1 MPSPGTAE
9 RHTGTADLDHLSLR
23 LCEAV
28 SGWRY
33 QNLLRF
39 VLNFVALLAT
49 VLGPAVTHAQD
60 YPGKPIRII
69 VPFPPGGATD
79 TFARILGQ
87 KMNESWGQQV
97 VVDNRPGAGGNIAAE
112 LAAKSPADGYTLI
125 IVGMSHAVNV
135 SLYRKIGYDPV
146 RDFSPI
152 TQVASVESFLV
163 VHPSLPA
170 KSVKELIALAKA
182 HPGELNYGSGGNGA
196 PGHLAGEL
204 FKMLAGVK
212 MVHVPYKGAL
222 SMVGL
227 LNGDHAV
234 EFNNLIT
241 VGAHIKS
248 GKVRVL
254 AVGSAKRSPLMPEV
268 PTMIEAGVPGYK
280 KVQWFGVLA
289 PAGTPRPIINKL
301 NAEMVR
307 ALGLPDVTR
316 RLRDLGSEP
325 VANSPDDFDA
335 LIKSEITKWAKVIKE
350 VGIRVD

>member
-1 MPSPGTAE
+1 M
-9 RHTGTADLDHLSLR
+9 
-23 LCEAV
+23 
-28 SGWRY
+28 
-33 QNLLRF
+33 
-39 VLNFVALLAT
+39 VLLLAAL
-49 VLGPAVTHAQD
+49 VCSSIVIAQD
-60 YPGKPIRII
+60 YPSKPIRFI

-87 KMNESWGQQV
+87 KMTDSWGQQV
-97 VVDNRPGAGGNIAAE
+97 VIDNRAGAGGNIAAE
-112 LAAKSPADGYTLI
+112 LAAKSPADGYTII

-135 SLYRKIGYDPV
+135 SLYRKIAYDPV
-146 RDFSPI
+146 KDFAPI

-163 VHPSLPA
+163 VHPSLPV

-182 HPGELNYGSGGNGA
+182 RPGQLNYGSGGNGA

-204 FKMLAGVK
+204 FKMLTGIN
-212 MVHVPYKGAL
+212 MVHVPYKGAQ

-268 PTMIEAGVPGYK
+268 PTMREAGVPGYE

-289 PAGTPRPIINKL
+289 PAGTPQPVISKL

-307 ALGLPDVTR
+307 ALKLPDVAK

-325 VANSPDDFDA
+325 VANSPEQFDV
-335 LIKSEITKWAKVIKE
+335 LIKSEIKKWAKVIKE
-350 VGIRVD
+350 VGIRID

>member
-1 MPSPGTAE
+1 MVP
-9 RHTGTADLDHLSLR
+9 
-23 LCEAV
+23 
-28 SGWRY
+28 
-33 QNLLRF
+33 
-39 VLNFVALLAT
+39 LLAAL
-49 VLGPAVTHAQD
+49 VCSAIVIAQD
-60 YPGKPIRII
+60 YPSKPIRFI

-87 KMNESWGQQV
+87 KMTDSWGQQV
-97 VVDNRPGAGGNIAAE
+97 VIDNRAGAGGNIAAE
-112 LAAKSPADGYTLI
+112 LAAKSPADGYTII

-135 SLYRKIGYDPV
+135 SLYRKIAYDPV
-146 RDFSPI
+146 KDFAPI

-163 VHPSLPA
+163 VHPSLPV

-182 HPGELNYGSGGNGA
+182 RPGQLNYGSGGNGA

-204 FKMLAGVK
+204 FKMLTGIN
-212 MVHVPYKGAL
+212 MVHVPYKGAQ

-268 PTMIEAGVPGYK
+268 PTMREAGVPGYE

-289 PAGTPRPIINKL
+289 PAGTPQSIISKL

-307 ALGLPDVTR
+307 ALRLPDVAK

-325 VANSPDDFDA
+325 VANSPEQFDV
-335 LIKSEITKWAKVIKE
+335 LIKSEIKKWAKVIKE

>member
-1 MPSPGTAE
+1 M
-9 RHTGTADLDHLSLR
+9 
-23 LCEAV
+23 
-28 SGWRY
+28 
-33 QNLLRF
+33 
-39 VLNFVALLAT
+39 VLLLAAL
-49 VLGPAVTHAQD
+49 VCPSLAIAQD
-60 YPGKPIRII
+60 YPSKPIRFI

-87 KMNESWGQQV
+87 KMTDSWGQQV
-97 VVDNRPGAGGNIAAE
+97 VIDNRPGAGGNIAAE
-112 LAAKSPADGYTLI
+112 LAAKSPADGYTII

-135 SLYRKIGYDPV
+135 SLYKKIAYDPV
-146 RDFSPI
+146 KDFAPI

-163 VHPSLPA
+163 VHPSLPV

-182 HPGELNYGSGGNGA
+182 RPGQLNYGSGGNGA

-204 FKMLAGVK
+204 FKMLAGIN
-212 MVHVPYKGAL
+212 MVHVPYKGAQ

-268 PTMIEAGVPGYK
+268 PAMREAGVPGYE

-289 PAGTPRPIINKL
+289 PAGTPQPIISKL

-307 ALGLPDVTR
+307 ALRLPDVTK

-325 VANSPDDFDA
+325 VANSPEQFDV
-335 LIKSEITKWAKVIKE
+335 LIKSEIKKWAKVIKE

>member
-1 MPSPGTAE
+1 VNAQRFISGAILLLGALTGPSITSAQEYPKK
-9 RHTGTADLDHLSLR
+9 SI
-23 LCEAV
+23 
-28 SGWRY
+28 
-33 QNLLRF
+33 RF
-39 VLNFVALLAT
+39 
-49 VLGPAVTHAQD
+49 
-60 YPGKPIRII
+60 I

-97 VVDNRPGAGGNIAAE
+97 VIDNRPGAGGNIAAE
-112 LAAKSPADGYTLI
+112 LAAKSPADGYTI
-125 IVGMSHAVNV
+125 VIVGMSHAVNV
-135 SLYRKIGYDPV
+135 SLYNKIAYDPV
-146 RDFSPI
+146 KDFAPI

-163 VHPSLPA
+163 VHPSLPV
-170 KSVKELIALAKA
+170 KSVKDLIALAKA
-182 HPGELNYGSGGNGA
+182 RPGELNYGSGGNGA

-204 FKMLAGVK
+204 FKMLAGIK

-254 AVGSAKRSPLMPEV
+254 AVGSARRSPLMPDV
-268 PTMIEAGVPGYK
+268 PTMIEAGVPGYE

-289 PAGTPRPIINKL
+289 PAGTPQPIITKI

-307 ALGLPDVTR
+307 VLRLPDVTR
-316 RLRDLGSEP
+316 RLRELGSEP
-325 VANSPDDFDA
+325 VGNTPEQFGA
-335 LIKSEITKWAKVIKE
+335 LVNSEIKKWAKVIRE

>member
-1 MPSPGTAE
+1 MNA
-9 RHTGTADLDHLSLR
+9 RRFLSS
-23 LCEAV
+23 V
-28 SGWRY
+28 V
-33 QNLLRF
+33 F
-39 VLNFVALLAT
+39 LLA
-49 VLGPAVTHAQD
+49 VVIGPSVTNAQD
-60 YPGKPIRII
+60 YPAKSIRFI

-112 LAAKSPADGYTLI
+112 LAAKSPADGYTI
-125 IVGMSHAVNV
+125 ISIGMAHAVNV
-135 SLYRKIGYDPV
+135 SLYKKIAYDPV
-146 RDFSPI
+146 RDFTPI
-152 TQVASVESFLV
+152 TQVAWVESFLV
-163 VHPSLPA
+163 VHPSLPV

-182 HPGELNYGSGGNGA
+182 KPGLINYGSGGNGQ

-204 FKMLAGVK
+204 FKMLAGIK

-241 VGAHIKS
+241 VGAHIHS

-254 AVGSAKRSPLMPEV
+254 AVGSAQRSPLMPEL
-268 PTMIEAGVPGYK
+268 PTMMEAGVPGYE

-289 PAGTPRPIINKL
+289 PAGTPQPIISKL

-307 ALGLPDVTR
+307 ALRLPDVTK

-325 VANSPDDFDA
+325 VASTPEQFDA
-335 LIKSEITKWAKVIKE
+335 LIKSEIKKWARVIKE
-350 VGIRVD
+350 VGIRID

>member
-1 MPSPGTAE
+1 M
-9 RHTGTADLDHLSLR
+9 
-23 LCEAV
+23 V
-28 SGWRY
+28 
-33 QNLLRF
+33 LL
-39 VLNFVALLAT
+39 LAALLCSSI
-49 VLGPAVTHAQD
+49 VIAQD
-60 YPGKPIRII
+60 YPSKPIRFI

-87 KMNESWGQQV
+87 KMTDSWGQQV
-97 VVDNRPGAGGNIAAE
+97 VIDNRAGAGGNIAAE
-112 LAAKSPADGYTLI
+112 LAVKSPADGYTII

-135 SLYRKIGYDPV
+135 SLYRKIAYDPV
-146 RDFSPI
+146 KDFAPI

-182 HPGELNYGSGGNGA
+182 RPGQLNYGSGGNGA

-204 FKMLAGVK
+204 FKMLTGIN
-212 MVHVPYKGAL
+212 MVHVPYKGAQ

-268 PTMIEAGVPGYK
+268 PTMREAGVPGYE

-289 PAGTPRPIINKL
+289 PAGTPQPIISKL

-307 ALGLPDVTR
+307 ALRFPDVAK

-325 VANSPDDFDA
+325 VANSPEQFDV
-335 LIKSEITKWAKVIKE
+335 LIKSEIKKWANVIKE

>member
-1 MPSPGTAE
+1 MNAE
-9 RHTGTADLDHLSLR
+9 RL
-23 LCEAV
+23 
-28 SGWRY
+28 
-33 QNLLRF
+33 
-39 VLNFVALLAT
+39 VLGMVLLLAAL
-49 VLGPAVTHAQD
+49 VCSSIVIAQD
-60 YPGKPIRII
+60 YPSKPIRFI

-87 KMNESWGQQV
+87 KMTDSWGQQV
-97 VVDNRPGAGGNIAAE
+97 VIDNRAGAGGNIAAE
-112 LAAKSPADGYTLI
+112 LAAKSPADGYTII

-135 SLYRKIGYDPV
+135 SLYRKIAYDPV
-146 RDFSPI
+146 KDFAPI

-163 VHPSLPA
+163 VHPSLPV

-182 HPGELNYGSGGNGA
+182 RPGQLNYGSGGNGA

-204 FKMLAGVK
+204 FKMLTGIN
-212 MVHVPYKGAL
+212 MVHVPYKGAQ

-268 PTMIEAGVPGYK
+268 PTMREAGVPGYE

-289 PAGTPRPIINKL
+289 PAGTPQPIISKL

-307 ALGLPDVTR
+307 ALRLPDVAK

-325 VANSPDDFDA
+325 VANSPEQFDV
-335 LIKSEITKWAKVIKE
+335 LIKSEIKKWAKVIKE
-350 VGIRVD
+350 VGIRID